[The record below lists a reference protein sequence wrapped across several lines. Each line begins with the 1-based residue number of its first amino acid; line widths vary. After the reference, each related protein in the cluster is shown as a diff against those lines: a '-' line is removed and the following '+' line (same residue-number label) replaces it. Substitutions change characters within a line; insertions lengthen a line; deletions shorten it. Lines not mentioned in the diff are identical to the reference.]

1 MNISSTTA
9 VQSATADAQAP
20 TSDSLNI
27 RVLKKALDAQAV
39 AAQALIES
47 IPQPAPSPVP
57 APALATSGSLGTQLN
72 TFA

>member
-1 MNISSTTA
+1 MNIASTTA
-9 VQSATADAQAP
+9 VQSATAAAQAP

-39 AAQALIES
+39 AAQALLES
-47 IPQPAPSPVP
+47 IPQPNAAPT
-57 APALATSGSLGTQLN
+57 LATQGSLGTQVN